1 VASKLIGWRLT
12 LCRSLQCPLHDRS
25 RIIHVSRHQTGKLI
39 GQDVDNPHYSART
52 FTLRKHLNRGAARDE
67 ASARF
72 SVDKPPPC
80 VVEINQQFARFSAV
94 SKRNDPRATI
104 LLGFKP
110 AIHDKAWYE
119 TLHSPEIA
127 NGGPYMIRLCI
138 DYDFPVN

>member
-1 VASKLIGWRLT
+1 MIAVALSMFAAIRPAN
-12 LCRSLQCPLHDRS
+12 SLGS
-25 RIIHVSRHQTGKLI
+25 TSIIHTTRLAH
-39 GQDVDNPHYSART
+39 
-52 FTLRKHLNRGAARDE
+52 RKHLNRGAARDE

-72 SVDKPPPC
+72 SVDKPPPRI
-80 VVEINQQFARFSAV
+80 VEINQQFARFSAV